1 VNISQH
7 EVEGIVVLE
16 LTGRLI
22 AGDNS
27 TLLRDAINANA
38 DAGRVKIVLNL
49 QQLDFIDS
57 TGLGTLVIC
66 YTRLQQK
73 QGALK
78 LAHLSKR
85 HIELLV
91 LTKLTTIFEIFDT
104 EQAAVNSFFANRE
117 VKKFDILEFV
127 KSQTEP

>member
-7 EVEGIVVLE
+7 EVEGVVVLE
-16 LTGRLI
+16 LTGRLV
-22 AGDNS
+22 AGDDC
-27 TLLRDAINANA
+27 TLLRDAINTNA
-38 DAGRVKIVLNL
+38 DADRIQIVLNL
-49 QQLDFIDS
+49 QRLDFIDS

-73 QGALK
+73 SGALK
-78 LAHLSKR
+78 LACLSKR